1 LTNNNIDR
9 FLLIYATILFAI
21 NLFIIIGWLV
31 LVPFSFS
38 FFLGTFQW
46 VIAIIYYSFI
56 VIYIVE
62 LIISIK
68 YIKNYITGKNI
79 LKIIPQIILSLFYI
93 FIFIILFFEYGWL
106 VLFQL
111 PFLLAAV
118 SLFFSHLFVTG
129 YFQNRKIIIFWKIM
143 SSLTSVLI
151 FYSILHYSVW

>member
-1 LTNNNIDR
+1 MTNNNIDR
-9 FLLIYATILFAI
+9 FLLIYATILSAI

-38 FFLGTFQW
+38 FFLGIFQW
-46 VIAIIYYSFI
+46 VVAVTYYGFI

-68 YIKNYITGKNI
+68 YIRNYITRKNI

-106 VLFQL
+106 ISFRL

-129 YFQNRKIIIFWKIM
+129 HFQNRRIIIFWRIM

-151 FYSILHYSVW
+151 FYSVFRYSVW